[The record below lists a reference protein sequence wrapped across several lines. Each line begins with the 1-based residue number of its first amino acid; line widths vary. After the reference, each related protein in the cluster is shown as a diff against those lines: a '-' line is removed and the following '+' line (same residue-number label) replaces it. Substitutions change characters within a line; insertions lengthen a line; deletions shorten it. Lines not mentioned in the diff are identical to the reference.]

1 MDLMKISGC
10 ALVIFSVSVCASR
23 LLGDI
28 YEPRGQQICKRGTEK
43 PCYKIAYFQDSR
55 RKLNFED
62 ASRACRSDGGDLL
75 SIESKA
81 EQKLIETFI
90 EELKA
95 SDGDFWIGLRRDQSY
110 EEEIGDCPSE
120 YYWLDGSQAS
130 FRNWHWDEPSCGFE
144 VCVVMYHQPSAP
156 PGQGGPYMFQWN
168 DDNCETK
175 NNFICKYTKDKP
187 KAPIPAENRT
197 FEDALPTPRTARY
210 PSVTVKDD
218 GMRGVVTEPADNAV
232 NIVYI
237 VLPTI
242 PLLLLLIV
250 ATGVSCFKLFTK
262 SRKKEETEV
271 SSKEPGYWAAG
282 ERCNSPSPDVYNVIR
297 RQRESDLAQT
307 RPDIK
312 NTSFLGS
319 SPDTPPGDY
328 DNLHGGR
335 DTESGFVTLASTE
348 SGFVTTE
355 MYDTMQSHGSRRYVR
370 DHGWMD
376 ELYDY

>member
-1 MDLMKISGC
+1 MDLMRKSGC
-10 ALVIFSVSVCASR
+10 VLILLSVSACASK

-43 PCYKIAYFQDSR
+43 PCYKIAYFEENR

-75 SIESKA
+75 SIESKT
-81 EQKLIETFI
+81 EQRLIENFI
-90 EELKA
+90 HELKA
-95 SDGDFWIGLRRDQSY
+95 SDGDFWIGLRRDLANK
-110 EEEIGDCPSE
+110 EINGDCPSQ
-120 YYWLDGSQAS
+120 YYWLDGSRAT

-187 KAPIPAENRT
+187 PAPVPAENRT
-197 FEDALPTPRTARY
+197 FEGALPTPRIPQN
-210 PSVTVKDD
+210 PSVTDKDD
-218 GMRGVVTEPADNAV
+218 GMRVVVSEPPDNIV
-232 NIVYI
+232 NIAYI

-250 ATGVSCFKLFTK
+250 ATSVFCFKLFTK
-262 SRKKEETEV
+262 RKKQQTETPP
-271 SSKEPGYWAAG
+271 KEPGYRGAG

-297 RQRESDLAQT
+297 RQHESDLAGT

-328 DNLHGGR
+328 DNLAGR

-348 SGFVTTE
+348 SSFVTNDL
-355 MYDTMQSHGSRRYVR
+355 YDTLQGRGSGRYYR
-370 DHGWMD
+370 DQGWMD
-376 ELYDY
+376 ELYGY